1 MAREIGVDGIVL
13 TMKDPDTH
21 EYLTANVYTVE
32 GIYDEMG
39 DLRLLSIGQ
48 LVMAICLQRAAEL
61 EEQVIKKMTTM
72 ENTSAKLEL
81 MTEIEAAVLNDSVNM
96 NSKTVTYNGK
106 TYTYYNF
113 LTTYDDETDL
123 DICMDNVP
131 STASEDSSDFLTAL
145 EAKMDEW
152 NSFSQQTMIELQSLT
167 NKRDQ
172 SYDMVSNMLKSLNT
186 VLTGISNNL

>member
-1 MAREIGVDGIVL
+1 MAIGVDGIVL
-13 TMKDPDTH
+13 SMKDPETN
-21 EYLTANVYTVE
+21 EYLTANVYTVD
-32 GIYDEMG
+32 GIYDASG

-48 LVMAICLQRAAEL
+48 LVMAVCLQRAADL
-61 EEQVIKKMTTM
+61 EAQVISKMTAM

-81 MTEIEAAVLNDSVNM
+81 MTEIETAVLNDSVNM

-113 LTTYDDETDL
+113 LTTSDDETGL

-131 STASEDSSDFLTAL
+131 STASEDSNDFLTAL

-186 VLTGISNNL
+186 VLVGNANNL